1 MDGTVMSEFF
11 RGLLFELEPDYSRPL
26 LQVPPE
32 SASRMRERLRFLY
45 GAEAEVWVWRE
56 LERLMRVHFAH
67 ETPELID
74 AERRFDPRERFT
86 ERDVVLIT
94 YGDMIVSRNRRP
106 LQTLADFTERF
117 FRGLVTTLHILPFYP
132 YSSDRGFSVISYE
145 EVDPRLGS
153 WEEIEELESQFT
165 LMMDAVF
172 NHVSSRSYWFRQ
184 FLDGAPDYQDFFIVF
199 HSKAELD
206 DDQLR
211 MILRPRTSSPLTPYL
226 TIDGPKWVWTTFSAD
241 QVDLNFK
248 NPKVLLKVVE
258 ILLFYVR
265 KGADLLRLDAI
276 AYLWCILG
284 TPCAH
289 LRQTHETV
297 KLFRDILDVVSP
309 HVALITET
317 NVPHE
322 DNVSYFGNGRDE
334 AQMVYNFALPP
345 LVLHAFITGDAGYLT
360 RWAAGLEPPSELT
373 SFFNFLDSHDGIGLL
388 GARGIL
394 PDEEIDRL
402 CRHTEERGGKVSMR
416 ADGEKGQV
424 PYELNIT
431 WFSALERRGD
441 EPEEWKIA
449 RFLASRAVALIVRG
463 VPGIYLPGFFG
474 SRNDLEAVLREG
486 SARAI
491 NRPAL
496 EEAKLLATFSDPGS
510 VHSRIAR
517 GFIDLLELRT
527 ADPAFHPGAPQEVFD
542 LDRRVFAV
550 LRTARDGSSRVLV
563 LINVSAER
571 VPVRVPLR
579 ESGMEGAVMDLIEGR
594 RYAETVAGGLQLQL
608 EPYAIVWLTG
618 GGM

>member
-1 MDGTVMSEFF
+1 MAGMVMSEFF
-11 RGLLFELEPDYSRPL
+11 RGLLFNLEPDYNRPL
-26 LQVPPE
+26 LEVPPE
-32 SASRMRERLRFLY
+32 SESRMRERLRFLY
-45 GAEAEVWVWRE
+45 GSEAEDEVWRE
-56 LERLMRVHFAH
+56 LERLMRVHWAH
-67 ETPELID
+67 ETPELIE
-74 AERRFDPRERFT
+74 AERLFDPRERFT

-94 YGDMIVSRNRRP
+94 YGDMIVSGDRRP
-106 LQTLADFTERF
+106 LRTLADFTERF
-117 FRGLVTTLHILPFYP
+117 FRGLVTTLHILPFFP
-132 YSSDRGFSVISYE
+132 YSSDRGFSVLSYE

-172 NHVSSRSYWFRQ
+172 NHVSSKSYWFRQ
-184 FLDGAPDYQDFFIVF
+184 FLDGAPDYQDFFVVF
-199 HSKAELD
+199 DSKGALD
-206 DDQLR
+206 DDHLR
-211 MILRPRTSSPLTPYL
+211 LILRPRTTSPLTPFL
-226 TIDGPKWVWTTFSAD
+226 TINGPKWVWTTFSPD
-241 QVDLNFK
+241 QVDLNFG
-248 NPKVLLKVVE
+248 NPRVLLKVIE

-276 AYLWCILG
+276 AYLWCVLG
-284 TPCAH
+284 TSCAH

-322 DNVSYFGNGRDE
+322 DNVSYFGDGRDE

-345 LVLHAFITGDAGYLT
+345 LLLHAFITGDARYLT
-360 RWAAGLEPPSELT
+360 RWATDLEPPSELT

-416 ADGEKGQV
+416 ADGEIGQS

-431 WFSALERRGD
+431 WFSALDGRED
-441 EPEEWKIA
+441 EPVERTID
-449 RFLASRAVALIVRG
+449 RFLASRAVALVLRG

-496 EEAKLLATFSDPGS
+496 EESKLLATFSDLGS
-510 VHSRIAR
+510 VHARIAR
-517 GFIDLLELRT
+517 GFIDLLELRA
-527 ADPAFHPGAPQEVFD
+527 ADAAFHPAAPQEVFD
-542 LDRRVFAV
+542 LDPRVFAV
-550 LRTARDGSSRVLV
+550 LRVARDGSSRVLV
-563 LINVSAER
+563 LINVSSDR
-571 VPVRVPLR
+571 VSVHVPLL
-579 ESGMEGAVMDLIEGR
+579 ESGMEGAVVDLVEGR
-594 RYAETVAGGLQLQL
+594 RYGEPASGRLKLRL
-608 EPYAIVWLTG
+608 EPYAVVWLTA